1 MTRRDLVVNTALTPL
16 LLAAIAGLAL
26 AVSANHFVRLDLTR
40 DGDFSLEPVTLE
52 LLESIPDQLT
62 IRVYFTRDLE
72 PPYHN
77 MEGQVRDLL
86 DEYRAHNPGRI
97 RIEWVDPTEDP
108 GLQAE
113 AERFGVESATL
124 QVMAEGRREVREIW
138 MGMALVY
145 RERIEALPTVQSVDD
160 LEYQVTR
167 RVRAVVED
175 RREAVVGF
183 LAGHGE
189 PDVAEGTGSLEG
201 VRRAIDETYDVR
213 KVELG
218 DGALVP
224 DDIDVLVVL
233 GPRTPVAEDE
243 RFAIDQYLMS
253 GRPAAFFRSSLT
265 PDARTRELHRSS
277 DNLGDLLAHYGVAM
291 ETWIL
296 ADRFS
301 NGLMPTPTRRGQTG
315 YVNHPL
321 IPLVS
326 ELDRDHVVTRGVDT
340 LSVPLAS
347 PLTLPEAPPGCPGCV
362 VHELA
367 YTGKRSVA
375 LPIVTTLEPADYI
388 KPMHGE
394 LAGPF
399 LVIAAAEGTLHT
411 FYTETSREVDT
422 LSPEGTRLLVMGSA
436 DYVLKDLG
444 FFLNTL
450 DWLALDGDL
459 LALRPDRSL
468 PPVLRP
474 LGPTTA
480 HLVRLVNLAAV
491 PCLVAV
497 ATVLRAQRRRRG

>member
-16 LLAAIAGLAL
+16 LLVAVAGLAL
-26 AVSANHFVRLDLTR
+26 AVSARHFHRLDLTR
-40 DGDFSLEPVTLE
+40 DGDFSLELVTLQ
-52 LLESIPDQLT
+52 LLQTIPDQLT

-86 DEYRAHNPGRI
+86 DEYRAHNPARI
-97 RIEWVDPTEDP
+97 RIEWVDPTENAD
-108 GLQAE
+108 LQAE
-113 AERFGVESATL
+113 AQRLGVEPATL

-138 MGMALVY
+138 MGMAFVY
-145 RERIEALPTVQSVDD
+145 LDRIEALPAIQSVDD

-167 RVRAVVED
+167 RIRAVVED
-175 RREAVVGF
+175 RRAAVVGF
-183 LAGHGE
+183 LTGHGE

-201 VRRAIDETYDVR
+201 VRRAIAETYEVR
-213 KVELG
+213 KVDLG

-233 GPRTPVAEDE
+233 GPRTPLQEDE

-265 PDARTRELHRSS
+265 PDARTRDIHRSS

-326 ELDRDHVVTRGVDT
+326 DMDRDNVITRGVDT

-347 PLTLPEAPPGCPGCV
+347 PLTLVEDAPGCPDCV

-367 YTGKRSVA
+367 HTGKRSVA
-375 LPIVTTLEPADYI
+375 LPLVTTLEPADYI
-388 KPMHGE
+388 KPTPGE
-394 LAGPF
+394 QPGPF
-399 LVIAAAEGTLHT
+399 LVIAAVEGSLRT
-411 FYTETSREVDT
+411 FFTETSREVDDA
-422 LSPEGTRLLVMGSA
+422 SPDDTRLLVMGSA
-436 DYVLKDLG
+436 DFVLKDLG
-444 FFLNTL
+444 FFLNSL
-450 DWLALDGDL
+450 DWLALDADL

-474 LGPTTA
+474 LGATTA

-491 PCLVAV
+491 PALVAAV
-497 ATVLRAQRRRRG
+497 TVLRAQRRRRR